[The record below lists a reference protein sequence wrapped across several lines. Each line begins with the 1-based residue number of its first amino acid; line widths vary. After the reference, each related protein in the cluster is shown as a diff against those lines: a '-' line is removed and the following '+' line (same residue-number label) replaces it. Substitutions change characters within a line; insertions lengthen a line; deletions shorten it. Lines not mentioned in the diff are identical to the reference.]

1 MGLGRWNILFY
12 SCGHMTKKF
21 ENLKNGAPTK
31 KYEVKKSTAG
41 WTMNHGCFI
50 TLA

>member
-1 MGLGRWNILFY
+1 MKSVILLVWT
-12 SCGHMTKKF
+12 HDKKI
-21 ENLKNGAPTK
+21 ENLKNGAPAK